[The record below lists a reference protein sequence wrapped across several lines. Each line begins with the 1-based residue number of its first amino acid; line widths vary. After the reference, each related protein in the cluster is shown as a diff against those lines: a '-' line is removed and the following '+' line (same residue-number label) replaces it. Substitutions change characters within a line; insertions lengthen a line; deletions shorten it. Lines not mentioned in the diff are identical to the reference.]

1 MGISTLPAVSGATER
16 SLKHT
21 ITSSTSIT
29 VPASNG
35 FVFCK
40 IGSSETNVFTAAWVP
55 ASSTAVVGS
64 LTYYSTLHWEASANI
79 YIYY

>member
-1 MGISTLPAVSGATER
+1 MGISTLPIAGASTR

-21 ITSSTSIT
+21 ITASTSIT
-29 VPASNG
+29 VPSSNG

-40 IGSSETNVFTAAWVP
+40 IGSSETDVYTAAWVP
-55 ASSTAVVGS
+55 AASTAVVGA